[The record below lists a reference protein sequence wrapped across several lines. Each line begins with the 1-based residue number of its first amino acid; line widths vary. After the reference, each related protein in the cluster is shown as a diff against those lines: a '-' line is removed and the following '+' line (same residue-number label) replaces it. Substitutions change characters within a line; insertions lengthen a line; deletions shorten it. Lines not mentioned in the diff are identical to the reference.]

1 MQTNMKKTVLFQSP
15 DNQRNLLILIFGR
28 DSADHKQQQ
37 QETGPLSRRSATVFT
52 LTPGDTGIAV
62 YNDRQRYKCLCGPIF
77 EQRLFWS
84 ILKDANEMDVKKC
97 GDLPCYR
104 LKAD

>member
-28 DSADHKQQQ
+28 DSANHKQQQ
-37 QETGPLSRRSATVFT
+37 QETGHLSRRSATVFT

-62 YNDRQRYKCLCGPIF
+62 YNDRLRYKCLCGPIF

-84 ILKDANEMDVKKC
+84 ILKEANEMDVKKR

>member
-28 DSADHKQQQ
+28 DSANHKQQQ
-37 QETGPLSRRSATVFT
+37 QETGHLSRRSATVFT

-62 YNDRQRYKCLCGPIF
+62 YNDRRRYKCLYSPIF

-84 ILKDANEMDVKKC
+84 ILKDANKMDVKKR